1 MSANYANDH
10 LRVIDS
16 LYQLLDRQQ
25 GDQRIETMINLS
37 EAYRLISYDKSLK
50 TGQDAVSY
58 AEAEGFQ
65 RLKGKV
71 LKSMGISAFQSDD
84 YELALEY
91 YDQAIV
97 AYEKANDQASKSAVL
112 NNIGLVYKKMG
123 DSDKALDYYQQA
135 YAIQFEMNDT
145 KAYASTSNNMASLY
159 YQRGEL
165 DKAFDTYY
173 QLQLIFLSMQDS
185 LHYAQVTHNMAN
197 VYWQWDQNEKA
208 LQLLDEAGSI
218 YLTFNATLDLSRV
231 YYTQGLIYAYD
242 FGDYDRALEKFNLTL
257 DLREKLGNPY
267 GTANVMINVA
277 NIWMEQERYEDAFA
291 FYKRGLSIHESIGH
305 TDGILMAYY
314 YMGLAN
320 QKIGKYSESNYWLE
334 KCQAKSIAVNSRLY
348 EDVILEA
355 RMRNAAATGN
365 YEDFLVYFDQ
375 FVIARDSLS
384 NAYKT
389 LQSVDAQ
396 NRNQLKEMEA
406 KIDQL
411 NETNKQYRKSL
422 TNYQNSFYAL
432 LGLLF
437 LVLAYSILKVL
448 LLALKRTKAKA
459 TKKEENLPIYIK
471 SNR

>member
-1 MSANYANDH
+1 MTYANEN
-10 LRVIDS
+10 LRMVDS

-84 YELALEY
+84 YELAFEY
-91 YDQAIV
+91 YEQALE
-97 AYEKANDQASKSAVL
+97 AYEKADDKASKGAVL

-145 KAYASTSNNMASLY
+145 QAYASTSNNMASLY

-165 DKAFDTYY
+165 DKAFDMYY
-173 QLQLIFLSMQDS
+173 QLQLLFLDMQDS

-218 YLTFNATLDLSRV
+218 YLAFNATLDLSRV

-242 FGDYDRALEKFNLTL
+242 FGDYVSALEKFNLTL
-257 DLREKLGNPY
+257 DLREKLGNPL

-277 NIWMEQERYEDAFA
+277 NIWMEQERYEDAFN

-320 QKIGKYSESNYWLE
+320 QKIGKYKESNYWLD
-334 KCQAKSIAVNSRLY
+334 KCQAKSKAVKSRLY
-348 EDVILEA
+348 EDLILEA

-365 YEDFLVYFDQ
+365 YDDFLVYFDQ
-375 FVIARDSLS
+375 FVIARDSLTDAF
-384 NAYKT
+384 NK
-389 LQSVDAQ
+389 LQSIVAE
-396 NRNQLKEMEA
+396 NRNQIKEQQTT
-406 KIDQL
+406 IDQL
-411 NETNKQYRKSL
+411 NETNMQHSESL
-422 TNYQNSFYAL
+422 AAYQNTFYTL
-432 LGLLF
+432 LGLLL
-437 LVLAYSILKVL
+437 LVFSYSILKFL
-448 LLALKRTKAKA
+448 LLSFKKFKRKA
-459 TKKEENLPIYIK
+459 TKTDETYPV
-471 SNR
+471 